1 MKAANII
8 EVIKNEFNIKLY
20 PNFHRGEYYTSKN
33 DKVYLREYPDYVFVS
48 FKLTRNGIDIELYKT
63 IRNEQELS
71 NLIKLIKKAKR
82 IK

>member
-1 MKAANII
+1 MKTANII

-20 PNFHRGEYYTSKN
+20 PEGKYYTSKN
-33 DKVYLREYPDYVFVS
+33 NKVYLREYRDYVFVS
-48 FKLTRNGIDIELYKT
+48 FKLTRNGIDIEIYKT

-82 IK
+82 LK

>member
-1 MKAANII
+1 MKTTDII

-20 PNFHRGEYYTSKN
+20 PMGVYYGSKN
-33 DKVYLREYPDYVFVS
+33 SKVYLREYQVGVFVS
-48 FKLTRNGIDIELYKT
+48 FELTRNGVDIEIYKR

-82 IK
+82 LK